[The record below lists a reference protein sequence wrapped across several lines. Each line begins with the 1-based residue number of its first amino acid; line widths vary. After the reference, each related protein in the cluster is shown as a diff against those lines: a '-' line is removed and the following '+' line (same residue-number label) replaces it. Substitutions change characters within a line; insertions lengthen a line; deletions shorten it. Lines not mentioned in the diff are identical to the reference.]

1 MPALCDTVRERTD
14 LDAVRVAAI
23 HALAEIGD
31 PGALSTLLV
40 AVRQGHIVV
49 RLAAIESFAGFSFD
63 HSAREALEEI
73 VNNERSSRLRA
84 AAEQA
89 RRGLNGNRDLE
100 ENDVD

>member
-1 MPALCDTVRERTD
+1 M

-31 PGALSTLLV
+31 PGALPTLLA

-49 RLAAIESFAGFSFD
+49 RLAAIESFTGFSFD

-73 VNNERSSRLRA
+73 VNTEQSPRLRDS
-84 AAEQA
+84 AEQML
-89 RRGLNGNRDLE
+89 RGMKSDRDVE

>member
-31 PGALSTLLV
+31 PEALPTLLS
-40 AVRQGHIVV
+40 AVRRGHVVV
-49 RLAAIESFAGFSFD
+49 RLAASDSLAGCYFNR
-63 HSAREALEEI
+63 SAREALEEI
-73 VNNERSSRLRA
+73 VNNERSSRRRA